1 MAFDFWRS
9 KLAPPTSSA
18 SKPLTSAGHMNSAH
32 TWFTREGW
40 HLLFILVFV
49 LIGAVLRNVN
59 LLVLLASLIA
69 GMFVIQWRVCR
80 RSLLYLDLKRKIPG
94 NLRAGQAFEIQIQ
107 VDNQN
112 RLLPAWLICAE
123 ERLERVEPYANQ
135 DAVGTTAVVP
145 WVPANSSTAAN
156 YQCTLLH
163 RGRYR
168 LGPLKVSTAF
178 PFGLMRGWFT
188 QPFTDEIVVRPKRG
202 QLLGRWQNLIQLE
215 RQGLAKTASRAGINE
230 GEFYGLRAWQ
240 HGDSQRWIH
249 WRTTA
254 RLNELAVRQ
263 FEQQQKLTLAIV
275 VDLWSPT
282 LSSAASQPDPHI
294 EKIISFVAT
303 LLEATTRQGN
313 HQISVA
319 LAGKQLRISTR
330 IQNRSVLESTL
341 DDLAI
346 ISASES
352 PDLVGAIEQLFPIM
366 ADNRSLLVISNREI
380 AVDRLCTGIRGESQR
395 SIMEKV
401 QVRWINVTKGE
412 LDPFFKMEGT

>member
-9 KLAPPTSSA
+9 KVAPRT
-18 SKPLTSAGHMNSAH
+18 GHNLKSVSRNNGMNSTH
-32 TWFTREGW
+32 TLFTREGW

-69 GMFVIQWRVCR
+69 GMFIIQWRICR
-80 RSLLYLDLKRKIPG
+80 RSLLYLSVQRKLP
-94 NLRAGQAFEIQIQ
+94 NALYAGQEFEARLNIE
-107 VDNQN
+107 NRS
-112 RLLPAWLICAE
+112 RLLPTWLICVE
-123 ERLERVEPYANQ
+123 ERLERIEPYASQ
-135 DAVGTTAVVP
+135 TGVGTTVVVP
-145 WVPANSSTAAN
+145 WIPANTLSTSG
-156 YQCTLLH
+156 YQCKLLH

-168 LGPLKVSTAF
+168 LGPLRISTAF

-188 QPFTDEIVVRPKRG
+188 QPYTDEILVRPKRG

-215 RQGLAKTASRAGINE
+215 RQGLAKTASRAGVNE

-263 FEQQQKLTLAIV
+263 FEQQQKMTLAIV
-275 VDLWSPT
+275 IDLWEKSDST
-282 LSSAASQPDPHI
+282 NSNQPDPHV

-303 LLEATTRQGN
+303 FLETMCRQGN

-319 LAGKQLRISTR
+319 LAGKKLRVSTR
-330 IQNRSVLESTL
+330 IQNRSVLESAL

-346 ISASES
+346 TSPSNK
-352 PDLVGAIEQLFPIM
+352 PDLLGALEQLFPIM
-366 ADNRSLLVISNREI
+366 ADNRSLLVISNREACI
-380 AVDRLCTGIRGESQR
+380 DQLRPNIKGESQR
-395 SIMEKV
+395 SIMDKV
-401 QVRWINVTKGE
+401 QVRWINAAKGE
-412 LDPFFKMEGT
+412 LDPFFKMEET